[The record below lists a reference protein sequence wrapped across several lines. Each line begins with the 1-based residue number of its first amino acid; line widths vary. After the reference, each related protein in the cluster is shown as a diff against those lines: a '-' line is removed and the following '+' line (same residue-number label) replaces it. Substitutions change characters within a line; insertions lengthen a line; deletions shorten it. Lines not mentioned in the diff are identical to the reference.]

1 MSLLDQTIQYFPGK
15 IWLPKPLGEISLKQ
29 FIDSHK
35 KPRKQIKE
43 IFKQIAEAEKK
54 EDWETKGKLKQNNL
68 FYFTP
73 CVKFNGKS
81 RGYADI
87 ESFTGFMVLDF
98 DHLEIGAE
106 EFRDRL
112 FKKYKCIVCTY
123 KSPSSNGVKAIVRI
137 PIVDSVD
144 EFKQYFYA
152 MCMEM
157 AKVKSFDVSCR
168 NPALPLFL
176 SWDENIRYR
185 EDATLWENRAGKY
198 DEFEPHVGDFKEIED
213 ITDLDKK
220 EVLRRVHNVI
230 KKADQEKVGHQ
241 HCVSASCL
249 LGGFIVTGYLT
260 YDEAEN
266 YLFKWIDQSDY
277 LSKKSSTYKKTAI
290 TMLNKGMGAPLYLER
305 HQDKEPEEVVKKT
318 DRAKRDSKY
327 YRLCPLNKFN
337 LQRVK

>member
-1 MSLLDQTIQYFPGK
+1 MSLLDKTIQYFPGK

-112 FKKYKCIVCTY
+112 FKKYKCIVCAY

-157 AKVKSFDVSCR
+157 AKVNLLMCLAEIQHFLYSLVGMKILDTERTLLFGRIEQVS
-168 NPALPLFL
+168 
-176 SWDENIRYR
+176 
-185 EDATLWENRAGKY
+185 
-198 DEFEPHVGDFKEIED
+198 
-213 ITDLDKK
+213 
-220 EVLRRVHNVI
+220 
-230 KKADQEKVGHQ
+230 
-241 HCVSASCL
+241 
-249 LGGFIVTGYLT
+249 
-260 YDEAEN
+260 
-266 YLFKWIDQSDY
+266 
-277 LSKKSSTYKKTAI
+277 
-290 TMLNKGMGAPLYLER
+290 TMSLNLM
-305 HQDKEPEEVVKKT
+305 
-318 DRAKRDSKY
+318 
-327 YRLCPLNKFN
+327 
-337 LQRVK
+337 